1 MTKVAPVNA
10 PFWRGNK
17 IYAFIKKRKP
27 TNIYHQLSVRW
38 PTDLKL
44 FSRSSHL
51 PFENLLKVHNFF
63 LENEFFAIFHKSISQ
78 FEHNW
83 VKKTDSLYFRSAF
96 SGRNRSFLRMYWFL
110 FRTGSNWLLSHTGG
124 SMSPFQ
130 YLLIALTQRLGS
142 LELEQ
147 DPREMGSQSDINT
160 FQQLKELVLQG
171 NTWWQRLIENKKW
184 PHPSKC

>member
-17 IYAFIKKRKP
+17 IYAFIKNGNRQIFTTSCQSGDQQIWNCFPDAHTSRLGKS
-27 TNIYHQLSVRW
+27 TNFCSKWV
-38 PTDLKL
+38 
-44 FSRSSHL
+44 
-51 PFENLLKVHNFF
+51 
-63 LENEFFAIFHKSISQ
+63 FHKSISQ
-78 FEHNW
+78 FEDNW
-83 VKKTDSLYFRSAF
+83 IKKTDFLYFRSAF